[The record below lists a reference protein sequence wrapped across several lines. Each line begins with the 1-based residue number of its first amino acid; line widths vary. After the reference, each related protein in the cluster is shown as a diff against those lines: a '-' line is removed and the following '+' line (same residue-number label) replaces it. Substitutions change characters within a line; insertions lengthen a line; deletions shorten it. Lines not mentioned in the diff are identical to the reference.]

1 MKTCT
6 YYPHFCDRVGHTNAR
21 HIECR
26 MHSKSSDERVAAKK
40 KNEEIQI
47 REYMEKKREGMS
59 VH

>member
-1 MKTCT
+1 
-6 YYPHFCDRVGHTNAR
+6 
-21 HIECR
+21 